1 MKYIPWDDRKIDL
14 LLDNIVELLIL
25 VCVVMVLRLD
35 KTMLNSQEQ
44 DDEVSRS
51 EFLWC
56 LQMHQNDNN
65 YWA

>member
-25 VCVVMVLRLD
+25 VCVVMVLRLG
-35 KTMLNSQEQ
+35 KTMLDSQEQ

-51 EFLWC
+51 EFSWC

>member
-51 EFLWC
+51 EFL
-56 LQMHQNDNN
+56 
-65 YWA
+65 